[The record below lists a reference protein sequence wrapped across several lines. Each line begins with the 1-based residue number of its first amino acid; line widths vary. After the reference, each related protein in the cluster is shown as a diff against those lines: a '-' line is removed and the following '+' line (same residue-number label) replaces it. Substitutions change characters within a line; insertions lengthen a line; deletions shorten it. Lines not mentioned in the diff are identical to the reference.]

1 MKIKLLV
8 KKIKYKIIKFLYEYF
23 KKIYIRNINIADN
36 KILQYAHNELIIA
49 GYNKNCTY
57 YIDIIEI
64 ISIIKVFVL
73 KMLLLN
79 LIVKRMQNL
88 KIINIKE
95 LWQVYMK
102 YLMIF
107 FAYLMM

>member
-8 KKIKYKIIKFLYEYF
+8 KKIKHKIIKFLYEYF
-23 KKIYIRNINIADN
+23 K
-36 KILQYAHNELIIA
+36 
-49 GYNKNCTY
+49 
-57 YIDIIEI
+57 
-64 ISIIKVFVL
+64 
-73 KMLLLN
+73 
-79 LIVKRMQNL
+79 QNL

>member
-1 MKIKLLV
+1 MRKALTGMNVECAGGVYRLLV
-8 KKIKYKIIKFLYEYF
+8 PKRLYKKY
-23 KKIYIRNINIADN
+23 ADA
-36 KILQYAHNELIIA
+36 QH
-49 GYNKNCTY
+49 
-57 YIDIIEI
+57 
-64 ISIIKVFVL
+64 KVFVL

>member
-23 KKIYIRNINIADN
+23 N
-36 KILQYAHNELIIA
+36 
-49 GYNKNCTY
+49 
-57 YIDIIEI
+57 
-64 ISIIKVFVL
+64 L
-73 KMLLLN
+73 K
-79 LIVKRMQNL
+79 VKRMQNL
-88 KIINIKE
+88 KTINIKE

-107 FAYLMM
+107 FAYLMI